1 MSKKK
6 KPEEPLPK
14 QYAAGSAFSASVL
27 LRPRGESI
35 DVEWPDGGMCAVLT
49 HDEIMHFRNL
59 AAFAALRRGMPSRA
73 TLTITFRGDV
83 EEPKPATATAEVVH
97 RTPPLS
103 AEELEDFEEDDH
115 DG

>member
-73 TLTITFRGDV
+73 IDEEEARGDFSLWRGEGGRSRGGGWGV
-83 EEPKPATATAEVVH
+83 GGGRRCCH
-97 RTPPLS
+97 
-103 AEELEDFEEDDH
+103 
-115 DG
+115 